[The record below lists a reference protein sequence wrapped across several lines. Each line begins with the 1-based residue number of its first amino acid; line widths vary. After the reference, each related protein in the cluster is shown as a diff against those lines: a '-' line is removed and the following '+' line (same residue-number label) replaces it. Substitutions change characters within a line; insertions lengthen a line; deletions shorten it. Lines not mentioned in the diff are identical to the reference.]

1 MKQTNTR
8 PKRKPTMSKKE
19 NFVVRQVI
27 LKKKYL
33 KKKIVVRQVILK
45 NQHKQINTGYLK
57 KMFSFIFK

>member
-1 MKQTNTR
+1 
-8 PKRKPTMSKKE
+8 MSKKE